1 MSTGLIERASPNFSI
16 IKNREVVR
24 EFKIITDREPVSSYL
39 INIIFYL
46 KNFLYKSF
54 TIKDDRTTA
63 NPITEAIQTGV
74 QQQIQNEDKSVIISF
89 NSKGD
94 PITIPNNQKALLE
107 KETKSK
113 NKIEK
118 VTGPSTFLQK
128 QLNEFLN
135 KNVINPLNEKAPNSA
150 LLKKY
155 GLEGKVILDKPPEL
169 TDYIALYEQN
179 IDRPINLVLDNIILA
194 LKETQSYIEDFTGSV
209 INALKAINEAFNRK
223 INLTLQL
230 GGRILNIIHTI
241 RFVLLIYKL
250 IQKGFTDCEKI
261 SDNVQGAQSIVN
273 SINPDLKLD
282 NVTSNE
288 AKNMI
293 SNLNPQASNFEGVDE
308 KKYLA
313 ITSET
318 NQSSTLINVT
328 DCNNLGSKMR
338 LDNDDN
344 LNKLYEELYNAH
356 ITT

>member
-1 MSTGLIERASPNFSI
+1 M
-16 IKNREVVR
+16 
-24 EFKIITDREPVSSYL
+24 
-39 INIIFYL
+39 
-46 KNFLYKSF
+46 
-54 TIKDDRTTA
+54 
-63 NPITEAIQTGV
+63 
-74 QQQIQNEDKSVIISF
+74 
-89 NSKGD
+89 
-94 PITIPNNQKALLE
+94 
-107 KETKSK
+107 
-113 NKIEK
+113 
-118 VTGPSTFLQK
+118 
-128 QLNEFLN
+128 
-135 KNVINPLNEKAPNSA
+135 
-150 LLKKY
+150 LKKY